1 MASIDELM
9 YSRPVSVVM
18 QAAENAD
25 LLDVECEAFWMANRL
40 RCDVVFMVGGR
51 VHVVRPTDLE
61 RE

>member
-18 QAAENAD
+18 QAADGAD
-25 LLDVECEAFWMANRL
+25 LLDVECECLWMANRL
-40 RCDVVFMVGGR
+40 RCDVVFMVQGR